1 MSVNEKNESQVKTSD
16 KKESFKKDE
25 HYVIKLKSIDGE
37 LVERRCCKIC
47 DHDYSQQCFLPNLKA
62 K

>member
-25 HYVIKLKSIDGE
+25 HYVIKKN
-37 LVERRCCKIC
+37 
-47 DHDYSQQCFLPNLKA
+47 QQMMNLQRDVVA
-62 K
+62 KYVIMIIHSPLQLAI

>member
-25 HYVIKLKSIDGE
+25 HYVIKKN
-37 LVERRCCKIC
+37 
-47 DHDYSQQCFLPNLKA
+47 Q
-62 K
+62 